1 MVSQS
6 LIAYQKIKEMI
17 FHMEFTAGTRIPE
30 SIFSSKLNI
39 SRTPI
44 RDALRRLE
52 AEGLVVIELNRG
64 ATVREFSDHEV
75 REIGEVRMMQD
86 ILSAQLASY
95 YGSATEFNHLYTL
108 ADICEEAAAKGDIY
122 MRIQADTDFHI
133 AISKISKNARLVEQ
147 QQQIY
152 QFSHLI
158 HISKYTDVESSLT
171 QIAHHRPII
180 QAIRSGDMQR
190 VYALIG
196 EHLRDF
202 YSLDPYLIDCYKL
215 EPTVPQLMQ

>member
-86 ILSAQLASY
+86 ILSAQLAS
-95 YGSATEFNHLYTL
+95 
-108 ADICEEAAAKGDIY
+108 AAAVP
-122 MRIQADTDFHI
+122 RIATQPKAPST
-133 AISKISKNARLVEQ
+133 SNQTRL
-147 QQQIY
+147 
-152 QFSHLI
+152 
-158 HISKYTDVESSLT
+158 
-171 QIAHHRPII
+171 PC
-180 QAIRSGDMQR
+180 
-190 VYALIG
+190 
-196 EHLRDF
+196 LR
-202 YSLDPYLIDCYKL
+202 
-215 EPTVPQLMQ
+215 

>member
-86 ILSAQLASY
+86 IL
-95 YGSATEFNHLYTL
+95 
-108 ADICEEAAAKGDIY
+108 
-122 MRIQADTDFHI
+122 
-133 AISKISKNARLVEQ
+133 
-147 QQQIY
+147 
-152 QFSHLI
+152 
-158 HISKYTDVESSLT
+158 
-171 QIAHHRPII
+171 
-180 QAIRSGDMQR
+180 
-190 VYALIG
+190 
-196 EHLRDF
+196 
-202 YSLDPYLIDCYKL
+202 
-215 EPTVPQLMQ
+215 

>member
-95 YGSATEFNHLYTL
+95 YGSAAEFNHLYTL
-108 ADICEEAAAKGDIY
+108 ADICEEARYSIGLCKVINS
-122 MRIQADTDFHI
+122 TP
-133 AISKISKNARLVEQ
+133 
-147 QQQIY
+147 
-152 QFSHLI
+152 
-158 HISKYTDVESSLT
+158 SSLACFT
-171 QIAHHRPII
+171 SSRRAGISSSER
-180 QAIRSGDMQR
+180 R
-190 VYALIG
+190 
-196 EHLRDF
+196 
-202 YSLDPYLIDCYKL
+202 
-215 EPTVPQLMQ
+215 